1 LTAEESSAVIRA
13 RGLGKTYESKAGPIE
28 AVSGLDLEVREGEI
42 FGLLGPN
49 GAGKTTTVRMLCGL
63 LAPTAGQAHV
73 EGVSVTADPDRVR
86 RAIGLVPGDAGNND
100 LLTVD
105 DELEFYG
112 GLYGLSPAVVRER
125 SAPLLARLDLG
136 ERREHRVGTF
146 SKGMKRKVQLVRA
159 LLHRPRVLLLDEPT
173 SGLDPAICE
182 EVWDLL
188 SELTREQGV
197 TVILCSHHL
206 EEVERLCERVAIIRR
221 RLLVEGSLAEL
232 SRPAPRYRV
241 ELAEEA
247 GELSGALEGL
257 PVSLLGQQERE
268 LSFEPEPQAEVAEVV
283 PEVVARLVSAGAR
296 ILSLEPESRDLRTLY
311 REVVRAPERAPEGQV
326 PG

>member
-1 LTAEESSAVIRA
+1 MTLGEGAVIRA
-13 RGLGKTYESKAGPIE
+13 RGLGKTYPSKAGPIE

-63 LAPTAGQAHV
+63 LAPSAGEAHV
-73 EGVSVTADPDRVR
+73 EGISVAADPDRVR
-86 RAIGLVPGDAGNND
+86 RAIGLVPGDAGNHD

-112 GLYGLSPAVVRER
+112 GLYGLSPAEVRER
-125 SAPLLARLDLG
+125 AAPLLARLDLG
-136 ERREHRVGTF
+136 ERRRHRIGTF

-188 SELTREQGV
+188 SELTRERGA

-232 SRPAPRYRV
+232 SRPAPRFQAELV
-241 ELAEEA
+241 EPLADA
-247 GELSGALEGL
+247 GAVLAGL
-257 PVSLLGQQERE
+257 PVGSFSAEGRA
-268 LSFEPEPQAEVAEVV
+268 LSFEPEPGAEVAAVV
-283 PEVVARLVSAGAR
+283 PEVVARLVGAGAR
-296 ILSLEPESRDLRTLY
+296 LLRLEPESRDLRTLY
-311 REVVRAPERAPEGQV
+311 REVVRPSRPQLEPEESS
-326 PG
+326 